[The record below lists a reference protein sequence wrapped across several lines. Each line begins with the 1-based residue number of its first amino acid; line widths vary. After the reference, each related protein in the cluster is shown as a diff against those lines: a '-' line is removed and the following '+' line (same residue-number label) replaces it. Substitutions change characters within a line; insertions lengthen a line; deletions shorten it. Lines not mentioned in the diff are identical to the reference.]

1 MLIFATIGG
10 YDPTLFAKN
19 QTEHYCKVIDTYYW
33 SVQFLSIRFVSEQ
46 KILTMNKRGGNYTL
60 MSDAA
65 LIDSGTS
72 LMLFP
77 EEDFNN
83 ILAVLKSYEKNCVY
97 VTRIQQIMC
106 FSPTNVHF
114 PTIHL
119 NLCGKE
125 LSLNPDDYMTK
136 IDSKEGVNEY
146 LVGFSSIKL
155 QSGAKLT
162 ILGALFMKEYYT
174 LFNQD
179 DMKIGF
185 VRAARLLK

>member
-1 MLIFATIGG
+1 
-10 YDPTLFAKN
+10 
-19 QTEHYCKVIDTYYW
+19 
-33 SVQFLSIRFVSEQ
+33 
-46 KILTMNKRGGNYTL
+46 MNKRGGNYTL

-83 ILAVLKSYEKNCVY
+83 ILAILKLYEKNCVY
-97 VTRIQQIMC
+97 KTSIQQIMC
-106 FSPTNVHF
+106 YAFTNEHF
-114 PTIHL
+114 PTIHI

-125 LSLNPDDYMTK
+125 LDLKPDDYMSKVATK
-136 IDSKEGVNEY
+136 QGQNEY

-185 VRAARLLK
+185 VKAAR